1 MVLVRHKLE
10 LVLRMMVHM
19 ELVHHMLVL
28 ELRTMEQV
36 LRKLELVLHIR
47 KELRNRRMM
56 ASCFA
61 VCPSAFAEGH
71 RCRCH
76 IRYRNRH
83 SSP

>member
-28 ELRTMEQV
+28 ELRTMEQ
-36 LRKLELVLHIR
+36 VLHIR